1 MIPFEI
7 RINKEGSGFDP
18 GFPLLKFTDDKYFM
32 LQELNRCDA
41 DYIIDEVLPNLEK
54 VYSEE
59 VASYEFGYDATMI
72 DFFIDKAIIHYN
84 YDDDQLEIGS
94 QLIYEVMVCWR
105 NALVDWKKNP
115 GKG

>member
-7 RINKEGSGFDP
+7 RKNKEGTGFEP
-18 GFPLLKFTDDKYFM
+18 NFPLLRFIDEKYIM

-54 VYSEE
+54 VLSEE
-59 VASYEFGYDATMI
+59 IASYEFGYEATMV

-84 YDDDQLEIGS
+84 YGDDQLETGS
-94 QLIYEVMVCWR
+94 LPIYEVMVCWR
-105 NALVDWKKNP
+105 DALVDWKRNP
-115 GKG
+115 GKV

>member
-7 RINKEGSGFDP
+7 RKNKKGSGFDHN
-18 GFPLLKFTDDKYFM
+18 FPLLKFTDEQYFM
-32 LQELNRCDA
+32 LHELNRCDA
-41 DYIIDEVLPNLEK
+41 DYIINDVLPNLEK

-59 VASYEFGYDATMI
+59 LDCYEFGFEATLI

-105 NALVDWKKNP
+105 NALVDWKNNP
-115 GKG
+115 GNV